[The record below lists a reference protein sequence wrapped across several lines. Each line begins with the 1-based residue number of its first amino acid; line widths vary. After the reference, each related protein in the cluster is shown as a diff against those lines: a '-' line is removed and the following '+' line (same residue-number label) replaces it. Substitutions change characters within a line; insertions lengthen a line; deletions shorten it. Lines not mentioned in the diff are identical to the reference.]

1 MKANIIAT
9 TVCCITLLFLVGFN
23 TAPQD
28 AAHWEYKVVEVRT
41 TGIRDLQNAFR
52 QHVKDGW
59 VLDTPLVLPVDTN
72 WNMSRCY
79 LILKKQS

>member
-1 MKANIIAT
+1 MKTNVIAA
-9 TVCCITLLFLVGFN
+9 TVCCILLLFLVGFN

-28 AAHWEYKVVEVRT
+28 RVNWEYKVVEVKT
-41 TGIRDLQNAFR
+41 DGLKDLQNAFR
-52 QHVKDGW
+52 HHVKDGW

-79 LILKKQS
+79 LILKRPS